1 MVMVLP
7 QRKPLLRR
15 VRDGNAVT
23 VISPSGFGQPRGWDL
38 GHGTHMSRLPSSL
51 SGVIAVTLVEEREE
65 APSPVPVLA
74 TLLPPPPPLLLLLL
88 LLLLLVGFILFLEL
102 ALELV
107 GSFEKSGDLGME
119 KEETEVAKEEEE
131 EVVVVVVVEELA
143 VALGEACG

>member
-1 MVMVLP
+1 
-7 QRKPLLRR
+7 
-15 VRDGNAVT
+15 
-23 VISPSGFGQPRGWDL
+23 
-38 GHGTHMSRLPSSL
+38 MSRLPSSL

-88 LLLLLVGFILFLEL
+88 LLLLVVFILFLEL